1 MRLPVV
7 QAVSQ
12 GVHGGRGSSARV
24 PSSAQHLSASGRVSG
39 RPRRAF
45 PRLLPLSHGGV
56 SVCGVSCSLS
66 LLWIEKVARLPC
78 SGTLRYCFLHHR
90 QPSSTWPLTR
100 LIPFTGD
107 SPPPPPHAS
116 HTPLTSSSY
125 LQSSSSHVH
134 PCSHSTVHSL
144 LHSGDTQ
151 PPQQGRRGHETKER
165 ASGRPNMFKQAET
178 RQRGALRVFF
188 LHLRNDAL
196 VTAPREMCEVVMT
209 KKS

>member
-24 PSSAQHLSASGRVSG
+24 PSSAQHPSASGRVSG

-107 SPPPPPHAS
+107 SPPPTPPPSCLTHS
-116 HTPLTSSSY
+116 PHLVILSSVILITCPPL
-125 LQSSSSHVH
+125 Q
-134 PCSHSTVHSL
+134 P
-144 LHSGDTQ
+144 LHSPLSFAQWRHTTT
-151 PPQQGRRGHETKER
+151 P
-165 ASGRPNMFKQAET
+165 A
-178 RQRGALRVFF
+178 RQ
-188 LHLRNDAL
+188 
-196 VTAPREMCEVVMT
+196 TWP
-209 KKS
+209 